1 MPIKWPPEVRW
12 FIEENAPGRSAR
24 ELAELTNAAMG
35 TDFTPQTMKNYKSNH
50 GIKSGTRRGNP
61 KGWTRK
67 YPAGM
72 DEYIKAIAP
81 GRSSQEITEMVN
93 AKFGAETITIAKLR
107 AYKKNHGITSGYD
120 CRFKSGHVPKNKGKW
135 QAEFMSQEAIERSKA
150 TRFKRGD
157 VPKNQLPVGSV
168 VKSKDGYLLIKKQ
181 MSGSQRE
188 RWQFL
193 HRTIWEEHHG
203 PIPEGYAV
211 EFKDGNKENVDIEN
225 LFLASRAEHAVMN
238 HFNLR
243 FTDPDLTET
252 GHVIAK
258 LKIKM
263 ERTRKKRRKDE
274 ERD

>member
-1 MPIKWPPEVRW
+1 MPTDRPPEVRR

-50 GIKSGTRRGNP
+50 GIKSGTRRGDP
-61 KGWTRK
+61 KDWNRK
-67 YPAGM
+67 YPTGM
-72 DEYIKAIAP
+72 HEYIKAIAP

-93 AKFGAETITIAKLR
+93 AKFGAETITVEKLR

-120 CRFKSGHVPKNKGKW
+120 CRFKKGQTPATKGKR
-135 QAEFMSQEAIERSKA
+135 QAEFMSREAIERSKA

-157 VPKNQLPVGSV
+157 VPQNQLPVGSV

-181 MSGSQRE
+181 MSGSQWE
-188 RWQFL
+188 RWQLL
-193 HRTIWEEHHG
+193 HRAIWEEQYG
-203 PIPEGYAV
+203 PIPDGYAV
-211 EFKDGNKENVDIEN
+211 EFKDGNKENVDIKN

-238 HFNLR
+238 RLKLR
-243 FTDPDLTET
+243 SADPDLTET
-252 GHVIAK
+252 GHVTAK